1 MRTSRIS
8 PKVLA
13 LSTGQSQKELFEKY
27 YEEFFSLLENYV
39 LVVLDSG
46 DIYSARAK
54 VIEFLIDMYSVS
66 FLEEV
71 AFILDE
77 LGVPVTN
84 QDIIN
89 IQNSVDTSS
98 FLLSNRERISSILV
112 THEQNIQEL
121 LTQGLTRD
129 EVIERYHSELTR
141 LASSELQMG
150 VEKASVQGAKLL
162 EAITGT
168 RLYKTWNCVGDSKT
182 CPTCLAM
189 NGVTVPVTH
198 SFLGEDVEES
208 IASQLSYVGGEITY
222 AHPRCRCWVT
232 YSTA

>member
-121 LTQGLTRD
+121 LTQGLTRE

-141 LASSELQMG
+141 LASSELHMG

-182 CPTCLAM
+182 CKTCLAM

-208 IASQLSYVGGEITY
+208 IASRLAYVGGEITY

>member
-13 LSTGQSQKELFEKY
+13 LNTGQSQKELFEKY

-121 LTQGLTRD
+121 LTQGLTRE

-141 LASSELQMG
+141 LASSELHMG

>member
-71 AFILDE
+71 AFILEE

-121 LTQGLTRD
+121 LTQGLTRE

-141 LASSELQMG
+141 LASSELHMG

-162 EAITGT
+162 EAVTGT

-189 NGVTVPVTH
+189 NGVTVSVTH

-208 IASQLSYVGGEITY
+208 IASQLAYVGGEITY

>member
-54 VIEFLIDMYSVS
+54 VIEFLIDMYFVS

-121 LTQGLTRD
+121 LTQGLTRE

-141 LASSELQMG
+141 LASSELHMG

-198 SFLGEDVEES
+198 SFLGEGVEES

>member
-121 LTQGLTRD
+121 LTQGLTRE

-141 LASSELQMG
+141 LASSELHMG

-198 SFLGEDVEES
+198 SFLGEGVEES

>member
-1 MRTSRIS
+1 MRTFRIS

-121 LTQGLTRD
+121 LTQGLTRE

-141 LASSELQMG
+141 LASSELHMG

-189 NGVTVPVTH
+189 NGVTAPVTH

>member
-77 LGVPVTN
+77 LGVHVTN

-121 LTQGLTRD
+121 LTQGLTRE

-141 LASSELQMG
+141 LASSELHMG

-198 SFLGEDVEES
+198 SFLGEGVEES

>member
-77 LGVPVTN
+77 LGVHVTN

-121 LTQGLTRD
+121 LTQGLTRE

>member
-121 LTQGLTRD
+121 LTQGLTRE

-141 LASSELQMG
+141 LASSELHMG

-208 IASQLSYVGGEITY
+208 IASRLTYVGGEITY

>member
-121 LTQGLTRD
+121 LTQGLTRE

-141 LASSELQMG
+141 LASSELHMG

-198 SFLGEDVEES
+198 SFLGEGVEES

-222 AHPRCRCWVT
+222 AHPRCRYWVT

>member
-121 LTQGLTRD
+121 LTQGLTRE

-141 LASSELQMG
+141 LASSELHMG

-198 SFLGEDVEES
+198 PFLGEDVEES

>member
-89 IQNSVDTSS
+89 IQNSVATSS
-98 FLLSNRERISSILV
+98 SLLSNRERISSILV

-121 LTQGLTRD
+121 LTQGLTRE

-141 LASSELQMG
+141 LASSELHMG

>member
-89 IQNSVDTSS
+89 IQNSVDASS

-121 LTQGLTRD
+121 LTQGLTRE
-129 EVIERYHSELTR
+129 EVIERYHNELTR
-141 LASSELQMG
+141 LASSELHMG

-182 CPTCLAM
+182 CQTCLAM
-189 NGVTVPVTH
+189 NGVTVTVTH

>member
-121 LTQGLTRD
+121 LTQGLTRE

-141 LASSELQMG
+141 LASSELHMG

-168 RLYKTWNCVGDSKT
+168 RLYKKWNCVGDSKT

>member
-39 LVVLDSG
+39 LVVLDSV

-121 LTQGLTRD
+121 LTQGLTRE

-141 LASSELQMG
+141 LASSELHMG

>member
-121 LTQGLTRD
+121 LTQGLTRE
-129 EVIERYHSELTR
+129 EVIERYNSELTR
-141 LASSELQMG
+141 LASSELHMG

>member
-121 LTQGLTRD
+121 LTQGLTRE

-141 LASSELQMG
+141 LASSELHMG

-162 EAITGT
+162 EAVTGT

-198 SFLGEDVEES
+198 SFLGEDVEEF

>member
-46 DIYSARAK
+46 DIYSARSK

-121 LTQGLTRD
+121 LTQGLTRE

-141 LASSELQMG
+141 LASSELHMG

-189 NGVTVPVTH
+189 NGVTVPVTR

>member
-121 LTQGLTRD
+121 LTQGLTRE

-141 LASSELQMG
+141 LASSELHMG

-198 SFLGEDVEES
+198 SFLGEDV
-208 IASQLSYVGGEITY
+208 
-222 AHPRCRCWVT
+222 
-232 YSTA
+232 

>member
-1 MRTSRIS
+1 MRTSCIS

-121 LTQGLTRD
+121 LTQGLTRE

-141 LASSELQMG
+141 LASSELHMG

-232 YSTA
+232 YSKA

>member
-121 LTQGLTRD
+121 LTQGLTRE

-141 LASSELQMG
+141 LASSELHMG

-189 NGVTVPVTH
+189 NGVTAPVTH

>member
-98 FLLSNRERISSILV
+98 FLLSNRERISRILV
-112 THEQNIQEL
+112 THEQNIQVL
-121 LTQGLTRD
+121 LSQGLTR
-129 EVIERYHSELTR
+129 E
-141 LASSELQMG
+141 
-150 VEKASVQGAKLL
+150 
-162 EAITGT
+162 
-168 RLYKTWNCVGDSKT
+168 
-182 CPTCLAM
+182 
-189 NGVTVPVTH
+189 
-198 SFLGEDVEES
+198 
-208 IASQLSYVGGEITY
+208 
-222 AHPRCRCWVT
+222 
-232 YSTA
+232 

>member
-121 LTQGLTRD
+121 LTQGLPRE

-141 LASSELQMG
+141 LASSELHMG

-198 SFLGEDVEES
+198 SFLGEGVEES

>member
-54 VIEFLIDMYSVS
+54 VIEFLIDMYYVS

-121 LTQGLTRD
+121 LTQGLTRE

-141 LASSELQMG
+141 LASSELHMG

-198 SFLGEDVEES
+198 SFLGEGVEES

>member
-121 LTQGLTRD
+121 LTQGLTRE

>member
-121 LTQGLTRD
+121 LTQGLTRE

-141 LASSELQMG
+141 LASSELHMG

-198 SFLGEDVEES
+198 SFLVEDVEES